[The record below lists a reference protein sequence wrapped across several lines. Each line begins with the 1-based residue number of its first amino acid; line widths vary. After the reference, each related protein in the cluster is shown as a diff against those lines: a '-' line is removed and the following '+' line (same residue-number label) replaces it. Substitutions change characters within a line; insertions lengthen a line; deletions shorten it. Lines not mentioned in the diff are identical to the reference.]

1 LAKKRATRA
10 TKSTNPKAT
19 PKSKPKAKSKA
30 TSKKPASK
38 TTSSKK
44 SASKTTAKT
53 LEPKDGRTS
62 KKTASKTTR
71 AIDSSDA
78 NNRDE
83 FQELNVAQNDDRD
96 HLEFVDISDETRK
109 RYLNYAMSVIQS
121 RALPDVRDGLKPVQ
135 RRILYV
141 MYDNLKLFF
150 NTKTRK
156 CARIVGD
163 TIGQYHPHGDS
174 AVYDTLVRLAQDFTY
189 RYRLIDG
196 QGNFGSVMGL
206 PAAAHRY
213 TEARLTEI
221 AEQLMNELRYDT
233 VDLRPTYDGEK
244 NEPVVLPARYPNL
257 LVNGTQG
264 IAVGMAT
271 SIPPHNL
278 DEVIRA
284 CVHLINNPDATVA
297 QCMKFIRAPDFP
309 LGGRIITD
317 HTDIRK
323 MYETG
328 RGSVKV
334 RGEWK
339 LDKERRKEVKNRIVV
354 HTVPYGVATGPLQAE
369 IGDLIASRKLPQ
381 LLDVNDETD
390 EKHGLRVVLDIK
402 SGSDPEAVMAFL
414 FKHTSLEQNFAFN
427 STCLV
432 PDETGGLVPARVS
445 IVEMLR
451 HFLVFRQE
459 TVRRRFQF
467 KLKQLERRIHIL
479 EGFIVIFN
487 GLDKALKLIRNSTG
501 KQDAAEKLMAA
512 FPLDEPQTM
521 AILELQLYRIS
532 KLEIDDIR
540 KELDEKQKE
549 ADRIRKILKSEKRLW
564 GVVKDELLEL
574 NEKFGDKRRSKLGS
588 SDEITEFAAETYIV
602 RENTNVVLSRE
613 GWIKRVGRLAS
624 VAKTKVRDGDSV
636 LEVLPGSTVDAA
648 VVFASDGIAYTL
660 PIDQIPVSSGY
671 GEPMAKHVRMKD
683 GVTLVAAISTDARF
697 TPGDELEE
705 DASTPPHLLVATA
718 AGQVM
723 RVSLSTFR
731 PASTKVG
738 RKFCRLRTGDRV
750 VHVELIRDHTT
761 MFLATEMAR
770 IIHFSL
776 DDVPVLSGP
785 GIGVKGIKMETG
797 DRVLGAKL
805 LSRPSDALRV
815 VNNKGTKVSFGQ
827 MKYNVT
833 SRAGKGVKTSQRNNF
848 AEIEPE
854 EIQLVDWSAHEI

>member
-1 LAKKRATRA
+1 LAKKQASRSAKPSQSKRTKPKSAKPKKRATAKRTAKHKTA
-10 TKSTNPKAT
+10 TD
-19 PKSKPKAKSKA
+19 
-30 TSKKPASK
+30 
-38 TTSSKK
+38 K
-44 SASKTTAKT
+44 SAAVVGPKNGAAKT
-53 LEPKDGRTS
+53 I
-62 KKTASKTTR
+62 R
-71 AIDSSDA
+71 AIDSSESKDG
-78 NNRDE
+78 NE
-83 FQELNVAQNDDRD
+83 FQELNVAKNDERD
-96 HLEFVDISDETRK
+96 HLEFVSISEETRR

-141 MYDNLKLFF
+141 MYENLRLFF
-150 NTKTRK
+150 NAKTTK

-174 AVYDTLVRLAQDFTY
+174 AIYEALVRLAQDFTY
-189 RYRLIDG
+189 RYHMIDG

-206 PAAAHRY
+206 PAAAYRY

-221 AEQLMNELRYDT
+221 AEHLMNELRYDT
-233 VDLRPTYDGEK
+233 VDLRPTYDART
-244 NEPVVLPARYPNL
+244 NEPVVLPARFPNL

-284 CVHLINNPDATVA
+284 CIHLIDNPNATVA
-297 QCMKFIRAPDFP
+297 QCMKFIKAPDFP

-323 MYETG
+323 MYESG

-334 RGEWK
+334 RGEWR

-369 IGDLIASRKLPQ
+369 IGELIASRKIPQ

-390 EKHGLRVVLDIK
+390 EKNGLRVVLDIK

-414 FKHTSLEQNFAFN
+414 FKHTNLEQNFSFN

-432 PDETGGLVPARVS
+432 PNSSGGLVPKRIS

-467 KLKQLERRIHIL
+467 KLAQLERRIHIL
-479 EGFIVIFN
+479 EGFIVVFN
-487 GLDKALKLIRNSTG
+487 GLDKALKIIRNSNG
-501 KQDAAEKLMAA
+501 KQDAAEKMMVA
-512 FPLDEPQTM
+512 FPLDEIQTM

-532 KLEIDDIR
+532 RFEIDDIR
-540 KELDEKQKE
+540 KELDEKQI
-549 ADRIRKILKSEKRLW
+549 AANRIRKVLKSEKKLW

-574 NEKFGDKRRSKLGS
+574 NKQFGDKRRSKLGS
-588 SDEITEFAAETYIV
+588 PDEITEFAAETYIV

-624 VAKTKVRDGDSV
+624 VAKTKVRDGDRV
-636 LEVLPGSTVDAA
+636 LDVLPGSTVDAA

-660 PIDQIPVSSGY
+660 PIDQIPASSGY
-671 GEPMAKHVRMKD
+671 GEPIAKHVRMKD
-683 GVTLVAAISTDARF
+683 GVTVVSAISTDARF
-697 TPGDELEE
+697 TPEDESQE
-705 DASTPPHLLVATA
+705 DASTLPHLLVATA

-723 RVSLSTFR
+723 RVSFSTFR
-731 PASTKVG
+731 QPSSKAG

-750 VHVELIRDHTT
+750 VHVELIREHTT

-770 IIHFSL
+770 VIHFSL
-776 DDVPVLSGP
+776 DDVHVLSGP
-785 GIGVKGIKMETG
+785 GIGVKGIKMESG

-815 VNNKGTKVSFGQ
+815 VNNKGTKISFGQ

-848 AEIEPE
+848 VEIEPE
-854 EIQLVDWSAHEI
+854 EIQLVDWSAHEDR